1 MAEKSRQYISLDSIV
16 NDYIEQS
23 EQSVHRY
30 FKLWQLAYR
39 CMEQLGISFFYE
51 VRSVKLPVN
60 PNMTVTIPNDYVN
73 YTKIGVLNSAG
84 EIAIMKFNSKQTFL
98 GDLLPNRKAM
108 TTDSSIATYTEL
120 GGNFF
125 FNYWNGSS
133 YSNQYGFPSGGVD
146 VGSFNI
152 DQANGVILLSQN
164 FKYDYLMLEYIAS
177 PNPNEDYQ
185 VPVQFREAIIAWLGW
200 QDIMYMPSTR
210 KGALG
215 DKRDRKSNFFNERR
229 LAIAAYE
236 PLRLQDAYELSQT
249 ATRIVPKA

>member
-39 CMEQLGISFFYE
+39 AMEQLGISFFYE

-152 DQANGVILLSQN
+152 DQSNGVILLSQHY
-164 FKYDYLMLEYIAS
+164 KYDYLMLEYIAS
-177 PNPNEDYQ
+177 PNPSEDYQ